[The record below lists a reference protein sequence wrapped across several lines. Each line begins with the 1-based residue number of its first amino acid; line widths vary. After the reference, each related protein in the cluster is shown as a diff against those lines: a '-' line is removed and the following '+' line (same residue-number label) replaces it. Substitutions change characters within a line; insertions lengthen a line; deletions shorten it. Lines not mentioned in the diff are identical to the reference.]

1 MNEDACTVEWTSKA
15 YLDLD
20 EIVTY
25 ISNESIENA
34 LLTLKKIQSKA
45 ENLYHFPEKGRVVSE
60 LKFHNILKYRESIV
74 SLWRIIYKIEANK
87 VYVLAVIDG
96 RRNVEDI
103 LLERILREN

>member
-1 MNEDACTVEWTSKA
+1 MNKNNYVVEWTSKA

-25 ISNESIENA
+25 ISNESLENA
-34 LLTLKKIQSKA
+34 LSAFQKIKLKA
-45 ENLYHFPEKGRVVSE
+45 ETLCNFPEKGRVVPE
-60 LKFHNILKYRESIV
+60 LKYHNILKYRELIV
-74 SLWRIIYKIEANK
+74 SVWRIIYKIEMNK
-87 VYVLAVIDG
+87 VFVMAVIDG